1 MYKLSFLF
9 LIIPLVSFGQGIKF
23 MNASWEE
30 ALLNAKKENKIIFVD
45 AYASWCA
52 PCRMMDA
59 KIFPKKAVGDF
70 YNQHFINVKIDME
83 KGEGPALANLYQVKA
98 FPTFLFVDSEGNLL
112 HSSLGYKDA
121 SSMLALGKEALDPT
135 KQIQVLKEQYNKGE
149 RDPEFLKNFSIALNS
164 ILDDMSQR
172 VAIQY
177 LNTLETWENKET
189 LEYIVQFC
197 REYDSPL
204 GQYFLKNT
212 GLFENH
218 LGPGFAK
225 NMRSNMAY
233 FQLSQKGHL
242 WQQAEAE
249 KILSEILGQENKTLL
264 QELMIQF
271 FVQND
276 QFEAACSYLLNNKQ
290 EANGDLVKTLEIAE
304 FVAEHSQSIS
314 MLKETLK
321 FLRAESKNHPHVA
334 QTKELEKILQLKIKQ
349 LKQKTP

>member
-1 MYKLSFLF
+1 MYKLTFLY
-9 LIIPLVSFGQGIKF
+9 LLIPLVSFGQGIKF
-23 MNASWEE
+23 MNASWEDL
-30 ALLNAKKENKIIFVD
+30 LLNAKKENKIIFVD

-83 KGEGPALANLYQVKA
+83 KGEGPSLANLYQVKA
-98 FPTFLFVDSEGNLL
+98 FPTFLFIDPQGNLL

-121 SSMLALGKEALDPT
+121 SAMLTLGKEALDPS

-149 RDPEFLKNFSIALNS
+149 RDPEFLKNFSIALHS

-177 LNTLETWENKET
+177 LNTLESWENRET
-189 LEYIVQFC
+189 LEYIALFC
-197 REYDSPL
+197 RAYDSPL
-204 GQYFLKNT
+204 GQYFLENT
-212 GLFENH
+212 GLFEKY
-218 LGPGFAK
+218 LEPGFVK

-249 KILSEILGQENKTLL
+249 KVLSEILGEENKTLRH
-264 QELMIQF
+264 ELMLQF
-271 FVQND
+271 FIQNN
-276 QFEAACSYLLNNKQ
+276 QYEAASSYLLSNRQ
-290 EANGDLVKTLEIAE
+290 EAKGDLGRTMEIAE
-304 FVAEHSQSIS
+304 FVAENSQSIPL
-314 MLKETLK
+314 LKETLK
-321 FLRAESKNHPHVA
+321 FLKAEAKKHPEVA
-334 QTKELEKILQLKIKQ
+334 QTKELEKIIKLKIKQ
-349 LKQKTP
+349 QKQKTP